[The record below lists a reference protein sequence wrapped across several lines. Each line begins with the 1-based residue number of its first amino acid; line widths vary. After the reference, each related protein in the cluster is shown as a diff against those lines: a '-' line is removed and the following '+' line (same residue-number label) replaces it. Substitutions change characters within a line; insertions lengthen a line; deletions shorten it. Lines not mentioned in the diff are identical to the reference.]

1 MKLSKNT
8 MIKNIVLTGLALAFT
23 GLTRIIYNIAVVK
36 SFNADILGQMNL
48 IISIAMLLSLVIST
62 ITESSAVKFLSEF
75 PSDSDRKNTFT
86 LLQRWLLI
94 GSLILIVATYS
105 LQNYI
110 FQYTKIDNS
119 VFAISLPLILLI
131 SAHHF
136 YRGCFYGL
144 NAIDKYLKLE
154 IVSMVLF
161 FLVLWAAIF
170 IWRQNLLWPFLAYY
184 LLFALLGAASLR
196 EYFRSSDNSFALG
209 RYIGIYGIVAALGT
223 LASTSKAYLANISI
237 GIYLSPEQV
246 GFYSAAI
253 SITTILMYAPTILG
267 RVLLPTISSSYGAGD
282 TQTIKKLLDIT
293 TIWLSTA
300 VFFLGGIFIILSKE
314 ILMQL
319 FTPAFLEAA
328 FSLQTLI
335 LDLCLATLAL
345 PAVSALIGTKYV
357 RIPAFSAIF
366 GTLVSIAVWP
376 YIIPM
381 FGIDGAAAG
390 YIIGTTVGTVVPL
403 FYAKKYYDMELRK
416 LSFMILISLFLFGFA
431 TTIGSYF
438 AKDAS
443 WITAFIF
450 AASFLITFRKDFSM
464 IYYELRGF
472 L

>member
-1 MKLSKNT
+1 MKFTKSILIKNT
-8 MIKNIVLTGLALAFT
+8 ILTGLALAFT
-23 GLTRIIYNIAVVK
+23 GLTRVIYGIAVAK

-48 IISIAMLLSLVIST
+48 VISITMLLSLAISI
-62 ITESSAVKFLSEF
+62 ITESSATKFLSEF
-75 PSDSDRKNTFT
+75 PSDSDRKNTFA
-86 LLQRWLLI
+86 LLLRWLLI

-110 FQYTKIDNS
+110 LQYTKIDNS
-119 VFAISLPLILLI
+119 VFIISLPLILLI

-154 IVSMVLF
+154 LVSTALF
-161 FLVLWAAIF
+161 FLVLGAAIF
-170 IWRQNLLWPFLAYY
+170 IWGQNLLWPFLAYY
-184 LLFALLGAASLR
+184 LLFTLLGAASLK
-196 EYFRSSDNSFALG
+196 EYFRPSKKPFALS
-209 RYIGIYGIVAALGT
+209 RYIGIYGIVATIGT

-282 TQTIKKLLDIT
+282 VHTIKKLLDIT
-293 TIWLSTA
+293 TVWLSIA
-300 VFFLGGIFIILSKE
+300 VFFLGGILIILSKE
-314 ILMQL
+314 ILISL
-319 FTPAFLEAA
+319 FTPAFSEAA

-335 LDLCLATLAL
+335 LDLCLATMVL
-345 PAVSALIGTKYV
+345 PAVSALVGTKYV
-357 RIPAFSAIF
+357 RIPAFAAIF

-376 YIIPM
+376 YLIPK

-390 YIIGTTVGTVVPL
+390 YIIGTIVYTIVPL
-403 FYAKKYYDMELRK
+403 FYAKKYFDMELGK
-416 LSFMILISLFLFGFA
+416 LSYMILLSFFLFGFA
-431 TTIGSYF
+431 TAVGHYEKYSC
-438 AKDAS
+438 

-450 AASFLITFRKDFSM
+450 AALFLITFRKDLSA
-464 IYYELRGF
+464 IYYELRAN